1 MVVNLCKKYQ
11 ILSLEGSLS
20 SRFDAVAEYVEGKY
34 RRLLVNQASRE
45 TTAILEQMLEATVQ
59 KKQLVNKL
67 VARG

>member
-1 MVVNLCKKYQ
+1 M
-11 ILSLEGSLS
+11 S
-20 SRFDAVAEYVEGKY
+20 SRFDAVAKYIEGKY
-34 RRLLVNQASRE
+34 RRLLENQASRE